1 MALVSSAVQCMSER
15 VECGSDMSRLYG
27 LDFWRV
33 DLLPTLDFS
42 QFLDAVHSVDQ
53 FTKFCKCVVSLLCL
67 FILRYDRAE
76 ASTRGVRRI

>member
-1 MALVSSAVQCMSER
+1 MSER
-15 VECGSDMSRLYG
+15 VECGSGMSRLYG

-42 QFLDAVHSVDQ
+42 KFLDAVHSVDQ
-53 FTKFCKCVVSLLCL
+53 FTTFCKCVVSLLCL